1 MAEIKGILLNA
12 WMIFLKNRYGAEAIS
27 QALNQLN
34 DEDRLPLSSPFLA
47 SSWYPYSTL
56 QSFRKLTQPFITP
69 ADQNLSFEIGSY
81 LAEYVFTGVYK
92 SLMEKNPIKQVEKFS
107 WIREFFFQ
115 ETRTLET
122 EIINDTR
129 CLVRYRYE
137 KGATPT
143 RAICDSLR
151 GFWSKTLELSGAAK
165 VQSTHPKCV
174 AKGAA
179 CCEFIFE
186 WEARPSAQS

>member
-12 WMIFLKNRYGAEAIS
+12 WMTFLKDRYGAQAIS
-27 QALNQLN
+27 QGLNQL
-34 DEDRLPLSSPFLA
+34 DEEDRFLLSSPFLA

-56 QSFRKLTQPFITP
+56 HSFRKLTQPLTTP
-69 ADQNLSFEIGSY
+69 ADQNLSREIGSY

-92 SLMEKNPIKQVEKFS
+92 SLLDKEPLKQVEKFS
-107 WIREFFFQ
+107 WIRTFFFQ

-122 EIINDTR
+122 EIISDNR

-143 RAICDSLR
+143 RAICESLS

-165 VQSTHPKCV
+165 VRSTHPKCV

-186 WEARPSAQS
+186 WEARPSA